1 MRNERTANGCGHVAC
16 RVRTLVVTLVMST
29 ALPLFTTF
37 ILPAIGHGEVVTG
50 DVVTGDGARDAVQ
63 TGEQL
68 GGPNVPSVP
77 VDRGAAGDAGDDGDA
92 PPAPAISRDAAN
104 GTEKND
110 DVGSSDRENDVFV
123 PSEKILADSVVPF
136 PVDI

>member
-1 MRNERTANGCGHVAC
+1 MRNERTANGCGRVAC

-29 ALPLFTTF
+29 ALPLFTTL

-77 VDRGAAGDAGDDGDA
+77 VDRGNRGDAA
-92 PPAPAISRDAAN
+92 PAAAISRDAAN
-104 GTEKND
+104 GAEQND

>member
-29 ALPLFTTF
+29 ALPLFTTL

-68 GGPNVPSVP
+68 GGPSVPSVP
-77 VDRGAAGDAGDDGDA
+77 VDRGAAGDAA
-92 PPAPAISRDAAN
+92 PAPAISRDAAN